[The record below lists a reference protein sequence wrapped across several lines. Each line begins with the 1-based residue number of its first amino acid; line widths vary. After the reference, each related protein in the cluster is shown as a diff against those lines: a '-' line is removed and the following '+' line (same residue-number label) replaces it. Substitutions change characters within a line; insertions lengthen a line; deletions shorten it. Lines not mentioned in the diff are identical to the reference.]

1 MRDVSASA
9 RRWAFDSSPAAPSS
23 SPPGW
28 LSALLN
34 AVYARSESSLRAAPP
49 RPANTSGAATT
60 RRAADADAPA
70 ARGSWSAAT
79 RTWRTVVREVEEE
92 SSMGAE
98 SSVIAWSCVRSLR
111 VVGEKSVGWR
121 VVRPAVLA
129 AALAHTRAPSF
140 GDDAS

>member
-98 SSVIAWSCVRSLR
+98 SSVIVWAGPECACCFSSAERRAWLPNPDAGVATALGPQHGPAAFLR
-111 VVGEKSVGWR
+111 
-121 VVRPAVLA
+121 
-129 AALAHTRAPSF
+129 
-140 GDDAS
+140 